1 MIPGGIDMKNTIY
14 DDVRSW
20 MYRNA
25 RHLELSLWR
34 FLFEEDSKEAVVE
47 ALMFYQNKDGGF
59 GHALEADNWNPN
71 STPITTNH
79 AIKLLHQINFTDMS
93 HPIYQGIWKYLK
105 SGAAMTEYGW
115 CFTIPS
121 NDDYPHAPWWN
132 YSEEQNQKEYYGV
145 TAELS
150 AFILKYGD
158 KQTDICKR
166 AMDFATNIL
175 SMLASDVPF
184 GDMGLEGFL
193 QLIDTMKQMSVS
205 GFDYDKLN
213 TLMGEKIEKAIE
225 HDISKWQFYS
235 VRPSNFIRSPESEY
249 YELNKDIMEKE
260 LDYIIET
267 KPVDD
272 VWGITW
278 TWFDNMQQYEAYFRV
293 SENWWKG
300 FRAIESIWLLKRFG
314 RI

>member
-1 MIPGGIDMKNTIY
+1 MNMKNTLY

-25 RHLELSLWR
+25 RHLELALWR
-34 FLFEEDSKEAVVE
+34 FLFEGGSKEAVVE
-47 ALMFYQNKDGGF
+47 ALMFYQNEDGGL

-71 STPITTNH
+71 STPISTNH

-93 HPIYQGIWKYLK
+93 HPIYQGVWKYLK
-105 SGAAMTEYGW
+105 SGAAMKDYGW

-145 TAELS
+145 TAELA

-158 KQTDICKR
+158 AHTDIYKK
-166 AMDFATNIL
+166 AMDFATNLL
-175 SMLASDVPF
+175 SIFASDLAF

-193 QLIDTMKQMSVS
+193 QLIGTMKQMGIP

-225 HDISKWQFYS
+225 HDISKWQFYV
-235 VRPSNFIRSPESEY
+235 VRPSNLIKSPESEY
-249 YELNKDIMEKE
+249 YELNKEIVEKE

-267 KPVDD
+267 KPEDD
-272 VWGITW
+272 VWGIPW

-300 FRAIESIWLLKRFG
+300 LRAVENIWLLKRFG